1 MATPAASQQRELRS
15 EQLTIRVAP
24 HVKLVAERI
33 AAREDRSLSQLLSQV
48 LAAWAKT
55 VSEAA

>member
-1 MATPAASQQRELRS
+1 
-15 EQLTIRVAP
+15 
-24 HVKLVAERI
+24 VKLVAERI

-55 VSEAA
+55 VSKAA